1 MQANWREIGAR
12 IYNLLDDNNVRWTS
26 IDPLAFAEAGAGR
39 TTFSPLLIWIGV
51 EPASLT
57 YELANTVAEAISFFL
72 TLSGFSGF
80 EIGFRESV
88 VTRSARMLPFDPF
101 NDTIAKFRKPF
112 TPTLGLAIAPFNTTE
127 FEGTGALYFRESK
140 DSKRVILLTCAHV
153 TRPPPAFPSNTG
165 LAHKT
170 SSYPREY
177 VVALGES
184 GYNSALKSMMDAI
197 DDQGDFIKVWKSVL
211 RRLGDRQEGESAKMT
226 AKRDEHLALVQKA
239 RETIDEINHFH
250 DEILRQWAEPDQR
263 IIGEVIH
270 VEPGAFSVAPH
281 GFTHDWAL
289 IELYDDKFDWTT
301 FKGNKVYVG
310 GNLSSLEYG
319 KIMFPWP
326 EDQAN
331 YEYPEDGLL
340 QAFGV
345 VPAGEIYSPQYR
357 DAHGERCLLVVKN
370 GLATGTTIGRVMGM
384 ESFTRVY
391 KEYGIKET
399 SMEIAVLPYSNA
411 TGLFSAPGDSGSIV
425 LDRNGRILG
434 MLTGGAGTTDGTD
447 VTYLTPYWY
456 LEAEIKKHFPNAF
469 LYDVVV
475 N

>member
-1 MQANWREIGAR
+1 
-12 IYNLLDDNNVRWTS
+12 
-26 IDPLAFAEAGAGR
+26 
-39 TTFSPLLIWIGV
+39 
-51 EPASLT
+51 
-57 YELANTVAEAISFFL
+57 
-72 TLSGFSGF
+72 
-80 EIGFRESV
+80 
-88 VTRSARMLPFDPF
+88 
-101 NDTIAKFRKPF
+101 
-112 TPTLGLAIAPFNTTE
+112 
-127 FEGTGALYFRESK
+127 
-140 DSKRVILLTCAHV
+140 
-153 TRPPPAFPSNTG
+153 
-165 LAHKT
+165 
-170 SSYPREY
+170 
-177 VVALGES
+177 
-184 GYNSALKSMMDAI
+184 
-197 DDQGDFIKVWKSVL
+197 
-211 RRLGDRQEGESAKMT
+211 MT

-239 RETIDEINHFH
+239 REMIDEINHFH

-270 VEPGAFSVAPH
+270 VEPIAVNVAPH

-357 DAHGERCLLVVKN
+357 DAHGEKCLLVVKN

-391 KEYGIKET
+391 KEHGIKET
-399 SMEIAVLPYSNA
+399 SMEIAVLPYSKI
-411 TGLFSAPGDSGSIV
+411 TGPFSVPGDSGSIV

-456 LEAEIKKHFPNAF
+456 LETEIKKHFPNAF